1 MDISTTKD
9 GEILV
14 VGLKGRLDANT
25 APSLEEKFIGLI
37 DSGEKRFVVE
47 FTELDYISSAGLRV
61 LLMAAKRL
69 KNLSGRIVLASLKD
83 HIKEVFDIA
92 GFSSVLTIYPS
103 EKDAKASFS

>member
-1 MDISTTKD
+1 
-9 GEILV
+9 

-25 APSLEEKFIGLI
+25 SPGLEERLVGLI

-69 KNLSGRIVLASLKD
+69 KNLNGRIVLASLKD

-92 GFSSVLTIYPS
+92 GFSSVLTIYAS